1 MKIITAETHEI
12 ILNNII
18 NEVSKKSMD
27 NDRNFI
33 LVVPEKLSLTVEQA
47 LLNGSTKKAVTNV
60 QVLTLSR
67 LLKRF
72 VKSNDNYLPKES
84 GVMIIKKIIIEN
96 QSKLVCFNKTAK
108 TIGFAEKI
116 FDTISN
122 LKNSGVTPD
131 DFLKRANNKVC
142 QSLKVKMQD
151 ILLLYSEYQNYIET
165 NGLIDAS
172 DRFLLL
178 ANLVKNSEL
187 IKSSDCYIFG
197 FDNITRSGLEVLK
210 ALSKC
215 AKTCT
220 FGAITNVGL
229 NNSYIIEPEMLNSVR
244 AFCAELKIPVTEVEI
259 KDNSTSINSHI
270 RRNLFAYPYSKMKIE
285 NEINIIECKNIT
297 EEVSFVAEVI
307 RKNVIKKKQRY
318 RDYFVACSDIDS
330 YAKVIKTVFDEYNI
344 PVYIEK
350 PEKLSS
356 HALVQFISQIF
367 HCVRR
372 HFLISDCLALSKNY
386 FAGENLNELNIFEN
400 YCIKY
405 GINYDKFK
413 KPFEYGEDKTPENPI
428 TDKVI
433 AEKIRVSL
441 IQKLIKVADKLAEGK
456 TVHDYVL
463 AINYI
468 FECFN
473 LKEKL
478 NEFITELENS
488 ENNLEAEL
496 SKQVLEKYMGVLSE
510 IDRIMGDI
518 KLSLDEFYGI
528 LSSGVDSQTIS
539 LIPVFVDSVFVG
551 DASTSKFVAP
561 KNLFVIGA
569 TDGAMPKLVEDCGII
584 VDSEIGELSS
594 GIGKKIEPTIKTINK
609 RERYKFLSLLASF
622 GEKMYVTYP
631 KMDAG
636 LTEQNPSLAV
646 LDLKKIFYKS
656 DDPKECMEIMSLSSY
671 RRRRSLFREDD
682 KETSFAYEFSTPRV
696 AYKKLLNYLNDENTS
711 TMLDTV
717 PVVSNLFYALKG
729 LKVCDEASIKP
740 ILPKLNRITAPQEF
754 FFPNKTTSISQLEAY
769 FTCPFKF
776 FANYGLKIRE
786 REESLLK
793 SIDFGNIL
801 HKIAEL
807 YVKNIEMFLK
817 EQNLVIRKRKIENLI
832 NRVFDAEKLAV
843 AKNKHIV
850 ASLKNEAKR
859 LIDALTYQYSV
870 SNFKPKYEEFV
881 FGEKGKVKGLDLG
894 NGIKLE
900 GKVDRIDLF
909 KDNFRVI
916 DYKTGKIDLQ
926 AKNVYYGN
934 KIQLFMYLN
943 ALKSKKIKPVGAFYL
958 PIKNVFVEEELGTFL
973 STYKLQGYFVDDCAM
988 AKNMDIQL
996 NANNLS
1002 SNCLVATLKPDRANK
1017 ETDNLILR
1025 KQNHILSEQEFDGV
1039 LDYCMQLS
1047 KGAVKEI
1054 MSGYIEKSPIKT
1066 AEKPACIHCEYKNCC
1081 GNSKSQVKPR
1091 STESVTF
1098 SEFAFF
1104 KERNNGTKAKKWRTK
1119 TNSRTVG
1126 VYWK

>member
-1 MKIITAETHEI
+1 MKIITAETHDV
-12 ILNNII
+12 ILNSIVD
-18 NEVSKKSMD
+18 EVSKKSLD

-33 LVVPEKLSLTVEQA
+33 LLVPEKLSLTVEQA
-47 LLNGSTKKAVTNV
+47 VLNGSTKKAVTNV

-96 QSKLVCFNKTAK
+96 QTKLVCFNKTAK
-108 TIGFAEKI
+108 TTGFAEKV

-122 LKNSGVTPD
+122 LKNSGVTPE
-131 DFLKRANNKVC
+131 DFLKKANNKVN

-151 ILLLYSEYQNYIET
+151 ILLLYSEYQKYIQE

-178 ANLVKNSEL
+178 ASLVKKSDL
-187 IKSSDCYIFG
+187 IKTSACYILG
-197 FDNITRSGLEVLK
+197 FDNITSSGLEVLK
-210 ALSKC
+210 AISKT
-215 AKTCT
+215 AKECT
-220 FGAITNVGL
+220 FGAVSNVGL

-244 AFCAELKIPVTEVEI
+244 SFCKELKIDYTEVEI
-259 KDNSTSINSHI
+259 KDNSTNINSHI
-270 RRNLFAYPYSKMKIE
+270 RRNLFAYPYTKMQIG

-318 RDYFVACSDIDS
+318 RDYFVACSDVET
-330 YAKVIKTVFDEYNI
+330 YGKVIKTVFEQYNI

-356 HALVQFISQIF
+356 HTLVQFISQIF
-367 HCVRR
+367 HLLRR
-372 HFLISDCLALSKNY
+372 HFLTSDCIALSKNY
-386 FAGENLNELNIFEN
+386 FSGENIDELNIFEN

-413 KPFEYGEDKTPENPI
+413 KPFEYGEDPTGERPI
-428 TDKVI
+428 TDKMI
-433 AEKIRVSL
+433 AEKVRSSL
-441 IQKLIKVADKLAEGK
+441 MLKLIKVSDKLMNCK
-456 TVHDYVL
+456 TVHEFCG
-463 AINYI
+463 AIYYI
-468 FECFN
+468 FDCFDIPT
-473 LKEKL
+473 KL
-478 NEFITELENS
+478 DKFIVELQEQNNS
-488 ENNLEAEL
+488 LEAEL
-496 SKQVLEKYMGVLSE
+496 SKQVLEKYTNIVSE
-510 IDRIMGDI
+510 IDRIMGN
-518 KLSLDEFYGI
+518 LSLSIDEFYGI
-528 LSSGVDSQTIS
+528 LASGIDSETIS

-551 DASTSKFVAP
+551 DASTSKFVSP

-631 KMDAG
+631 KMDAS
-636 LTEQNPSLAV
+636 LTEQSPSLAV
-646 LDLKKIFYKS
+646 LDLKKIFYKRE
-656 DDPKECMEIMSLSSY
+656 DPRETMEIMTLESY
-671 RRRRSLFREDD
+671 RRRRTLFDEDNRES
-682 KETSFAYEFSTPRV
+682 SFAYEFSTKSV
-696 AYKKLLNYLNDENTS
+696 AYKKLLDYLSDENTS

-729 LKVCDEASIKP
+729 LNVCNETSIKP
-740 ILPKLNRITAPQEF
+740 ILPKINRITAPQEF

-807 YVKNIEMFLK
+807 YVKNIDKFLS
-817 EQNLVIRKRKIENLI
+817 EQNLVLRKRKIENLI
-832 NRVFDAEKLAV
+832 NMVFDAEKLAI
-843 AKNKHIV
+843 AKNKHII
-850 ASLKNEAKR
+850 ASLKSEAKR
-859 LIDALTYQYSV
+859 LVDALTYQYSV
-870 SNFKPKYEEFV
+870 CNFKPKYEEFM

-900 GKVDRIDLF
+900 GKVDRVDTF
-909 KDNFRVI
+909 KDTFRVI

-943 ALKSKKIKPVGAFYL
+943 ALKTKKFKPVGAFYL
-958 PIKNVFVEEELGTFL
+958 PIKNVFIEEDLGTFL
-973 STYKLQGYFVDDCAM
+973 STYKLQGYFEDDTNL

-1002 SNCLVATLKPDRANK
+1002 SNCLVATLKPDKTIK
-1017 ETDNLILR
+1017 ETDNLVLK
-1025 KQNHILSEQEFDGV
+1025 KQNHILSEEEFNGV
-1039 LDYCMQLS
+1039 LDYCVELS
-1047 KGAVKEI
+1047 KIAVKEI
-1054 MSGYIEKSPIKT
+1054 LSGYIEKSPTKS
-1066 AEKPACIHCEYKNCC
+1066 ADKPACEHCEYKNCC
-1081 GNSKSQVKPR
+1081 GNSASQVVPR
-1091 STESVTF
+1091 TVKSVAF
-1098 SEFAFF
+1098 SEFAYF
-1104 KERNNGTKAKKWRTK
+1104 KENSNGTKAKKWRKK
-1119 TNSRTVG
+1119 TYCRTDWM
-1126 VYWK
+1126 YWK